1 MGLSGS
7 ACWPGSV
14 GSALS
19 PPGSRRWSSVP
30 SPQSRATSA
39 SLSKERA
46 KVYSPA
52 AAIDGRRVTSRLL
65 TLEVQTSDNQ

>member
-19 PPGSRRWSSVP
+19 PPGSSRWSSVP
-30 SPQSRATSA
+30 SQSRATSA

-65 TLEVQTSDNQ
+65 TLEVQTGDNQ